1 MHQYGGLRDAK
12 PGTTVLFRHR
22 DAQPAPLNHRLPEL
36 ARKFTGAVMFQP
48 VSVIEACTHT
58 ANRLVYGALIVG

>member
-12 PGTTVLFRHR
+12 SGTAVLFRHR
-22 DAQPAPLNHRLPEL
+22 DAQPTPLNHRLPKL
-36 ARKFTGAVMFQP
+36 AWEFAGAVVFQP
-48 VSVIEACTHT
+48 VCVIEACTHT